1 MPFGVSYY
9 IIGHVL
15 QRSVNIV
22 VAVGQ
27 NALVERKMQLCPV
40 PGCV

>member
-1 MPFGVSYY
+1 MLFGILYY

-27 NALVERKMQLCPV
+27 NALVERKMQLYPV
-40 PGCV
+40 PRCV